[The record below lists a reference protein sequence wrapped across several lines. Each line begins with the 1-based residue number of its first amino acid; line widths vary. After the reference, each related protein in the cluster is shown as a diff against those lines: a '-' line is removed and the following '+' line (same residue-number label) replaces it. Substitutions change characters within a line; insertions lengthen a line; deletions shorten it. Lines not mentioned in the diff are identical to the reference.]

1 MKPDKLTIFFSNPK
15 VSSEKLINPHYKE
28 TKKRILESNAK
39 YILAIQDQMRLNFS
53 HHNAKTDLGGIGRT
67 TSKTEQYGLIQY
79 SVLCVTDQNE
89 PLGLMD
95 LKYFDYSEFDVSIDR
110 DKRVVEE
117 KTNIMWLDALKR
129 MRQRL
134 GDTQTRIITVADR
147 EGDFYE
153 FLHPLIEKD
162 EQFVIRSQHNRI
174 LGETYHKGAEKL
186 RNTLNNASPK
196 GVMEVV
202 IQDVNSRET
211 KTIQLKLKAITITF
225 PVPKKLTQ
233 EQRDNNGYKAI
244 TLNAVVAYNE
254 KHEWILLTNL
264 PIDNIDQIKEIVL
277 IYRSRWHIED
287 FHKVLKTGYQVD
299 EIYLHSS
306 KEAIKNL
313 LVMASISA
321 CRLYWLIY
329 IGRRE
334 ATIKA
339 DQLFEEFE
347 WKAMYVYFNEKI
359 PDECPTI
366 SEVMLRI
373 ARLGGYKPTKNSSSP
388 GIKTIW
394 IGYQQFTVAAQMYRN
409 MSIKT

>member
-1 MKPDKLTIFFSNPK
+1 M
-15 VSSEKLINPHYKE
+15 
-28 TKKRILESNAK
+28 
-39 YILAIQDQMRLNFS
+39 
-53 HHNAKTDLGGIGRT
+53 
-67 TSKTEQYGLIQY
+67 
-79 SVLCVTDQNE
+79 
-89 PLGLMD
+89 
-95 LKYFDYSEFDVSIDR
+95 
-110 DKRVVEE
+110 
-117 KTNIMWLDALKR
+117 
-129 MRQRL
+129 
-134 GDTQTRIITVADR
+134 
-147 EGDFYE
+147 
-153 FLHPLIEKD
+153 
-162 EQFVIRSQHNRI
+162 
-174 LGETYHKGAEKL
+174 GETYHKGAKKL
-186 RNTLNNASPK
+186 RNTLDNASPK
-196 GVMEVV
+196 GDMEVV

-211 KTIQLKLKAITITF
+211 KAIQLNLKAITITF
-225 PVPKKLTQ
+225 PVPKKMTQ
-233 EQRDNNGYKAI
+233 EQRKNNGYKAI
-244 TLNAVVAYNE
+244 TLNVVVAYNE
-254 KHEWILLTNL
+254 EHEWILLTNL
-264 PIDNIDQIKEIVL
+264 PIDNIDQIKQIVL
-277 IYRSRWHIED
+277 IYRARWHIED

-329 IGRRE
+329 IGRSE

-394 IGYQQFTVAAQMYRN
+394 IGYQQCTVAAQMYRN